1 MRRRVLIATIPLLA
15 AVGAL
20 AVGAIILLALGAS
33 PVEGYSALLEG
44 SVGSRDAL
52 IDSALK
58 AVPLLLVGAGIC
70 ISYRANVIN
79 IGGEGQMV
87 SGALLA
93 TMAALWTPDLPR
105 IIHLPVVLVAGVIG
119 GACWGAI
126 PGYLKARFSV
136 NEILSTVMLNIVA
149 VQIMNYALRGPLID
163 PAETERGT
171 NIPQTERLPE
181 STDLP
186 ILLGGTLLNL
196 GVVIAVVAAIG
207 AWFLLWRTTIG
218 YRIRAVGLSREA
230 ARYAGIPVQRSI
242 VLALTLSGSLAGL
255 AGALGV
261 VGSQSHRFV
270 TDGSAAGFTGSAGFN
285 GIVTALFGGLHPLWT
300 IPSSFLFGGLQV
312 GANSMQRAVQ
322 VPSALITGL
331 NGIVV
336 LCVVGTNRYR
346 RRLAARTRIEEATS
360 DETTDPVAEVLAAD
374 EAPHHDGDHGPTDH
388 DGATGDS
395 DHADDRDADE
405 GANAR

>member
-15 AVGAL
+15 AVTAL
-20 AVGAIILLALGAS
+20 AVGAVILLVLGAS
-33 PVEGYSALLEG
+33 PVEAYKALLEG

-87 SGALLA
+87 AGALLA
-93 TMAALWTPDLPR
+93 TIVALWAPDLPR
-105 IIHLPVVLVAGVIG
+105 IVHLPLVLVAGLIG
-119 GACWGAI
+119 GACWGAV
-126 PGYLKARFSV
+126 PGYLKARHSV

-149 VQIMNYALRGPLID
+149 VQIMNYMLRGPLID
-163 PAETERGT
+163 PAEKERGT
-171 NIPQTERLPE
+171 NIPQTERLPP

-186 ILLGGTLLNL
+186 ILLEDTLLNL
-196 GVVIAVVAAIG
+196 GVVIAIAAAIG
-207 AWFLLWRTTIG
+207 AWFLLWRTTAG
-218 YRIRAVGLSREA
+218 FRIRAVGLSREA

-242 VLALTLSGSLAGL
+242 VAALTFSGSLAGL

-270 TDGSAAGFTGSAGFN
+270 TDGSATGFTGSAGFN

-300 IPSSFLFGGLQV
+300 IPSSFLFGALQV

-331 NGIVV
+331 NGVVV
-336 LCVVGTNRYR
+336 LFVVGTNRYR
-346 RRLAARTRIEEATS
+346 RRLAARTQIEDATAGPDALGELLGAEDAEGPHAGPDTAEQTDS
-360 DETTDPVAEVLAAD
+360 GVASPSGDE
-374 EAPHHDGDHGPTDH
+374 
-388 DGATGDS
+388 
-395 DHADDRDADE
+395 DADE
-405 GANAR
+405 EAPAR